1 MDMEVEYSGLSALD
15 HLASVAAAQDPLRN
29 VRPTL
34 HNPLINLNSAYR
46 STQTTAP
53 RTYNSSPIP
62 TDFAYRYGSPASS
75 NFTAASSHNTHF
87 QPQSTLHLH
96 PLELRRLNR
105 SLGLHP
111 YSYSQPTSPS
121 PESASNFNLS
131 KLANLADL
139 ANLRANST
147 TPSGAST
154 SNNSVHAG
162 TPPSSRPSSAASVR
176 LSTRNLRSSSLP
188 GRSASL
194 PKSISRSKRNV
205 EKAYASA
212 HAGENMYRG
221 GVGSSRLAES
231 TPSTPPSSA
240 SDHSSYDFDGAVPS
254 TSASVSTSAAAD
266 TQPPSNSSS
275 TGSNPTDPINPS
287 LLTTGNRRTRVP
299 PPLPVPNLTKR
310 SRGRKVPIL
319 VPPAAAAM
327 TTGKAPA
334 TPAATPPPGGAN
346 GRIYVCTVKGCSK
359 CFARREHLKR
369 HVRSIHTNEK
379 RTFPLYFFPLRSLHY
394 CFLFR
399 IKKSEDR
406 G

>member
-1 MDMEVEYSGLSALD
+1 MDMEVEHSGLSALD
-15 HLASVAAAQDPLRN
+15 HLASVAAAQDHLRD
-29 VRPTL
+29 VRPFYFPL
-34 HNPLINLNSAYR
+34 LSRSNPAYGAM
-46 STQTTAP
+46 QTTATS
-53 RTYNSSPIP
+53 TYNSSPIP
-62 TDFAYRYGSPASS
+62 HDFAYRYGSPASS
-75 NFTAASSHNTHF
+75 TYTTASASSQTTHF
-87 QPQSTLHLH
+87 QPHSTLHLH

-205 EKAYASA
+205 EKAYAST
-212 HAGENMYRG
+212 HVGENLLRG

-231 TPSTPPSSA
+231 TPSSPPSSA
-240 SDHSSYDFDGAVPS
+240 SDTSSYDFEATVPS
-254 TSASVSTSAAAD
+254 TFAVD
-266 TQPPSNSSS
+266 GQPPSNSSS
-275 TGSNPTDPINPS
+275 TSASTSNPTDPINPNP
-287 LLTTGNRRTRVP
+287 LTTGNRRTRVP

-310 SRGRKVPIL
+310 SRGRKVPVL
-319 VPPAAAAM
+319 TPPAAAVNA
-327 TTGKAPA
+327 GKAPA
-334 TPAATPPPGGAN
+334 APAAAPPAGGAN

-379 RTFPLYFFPLRSLHY
+379 RTFLLCLYAFDPSTPQFCYDFPFLSLM
-394 CFLFR
+394 
-399 IKKSEDR
+399 DR